1 MREPIRRITA
11 MLLTFSVW
19 YLAIAD
25 GVLEGAENSS
35 QKSTQAGMI
44 YMTPEECPRSV
55 DFSIFKR
62 CGFDKSGVQ
71 APIVLDKEGNLP
83 KDSSYKGIYGR

>member
-11 MLLTFSVW
+11 MLLTFSIW
-19 YLAIAD
+19 YPAIAY
-25 GVLEGAENSS
+25 GGSAGAENSS
-35 QKSTQAGMI
+35 QEGVQAGMI

-62 CGFDKSGVQ
+62 CGFDKSDVQ